1 MQSYYLSMHFQCWKV
16 HDFKVFKQ
24 FCLPFALRLAQAG
37 QQPAGHTPVCCD
49 RCELNSILAMKGNER
64 KEERRR
70 ESAREHSSCS
80 SGSARKCFQ
89 CSKRKQLKH
98 SLRLCGSEREPETK
112 REGGRV
118 TCAASCRLCLP
129 ACLARLLSG

>member
-16 HDFKVFKQ
+16 HVFKVFKP

-70 ESAREHSSCS
+70 ERESIQVVRV
-80 SGSARKCFQ
+80 AVLENAFNAQ
-89 CSKRKQLKH
+89 
-98 SLRLCGSEREPETK
+98 SE
-112 REGGRV
+112 
-118 TCAASCRLCLP
+118 SN
-129 ACLARLLSG
+129 